1 MIHHSGHIRLRQ
13 VVKTGS
19 FRKNPP
25 NQFMVDLDR
34 PFLIRATSVTVV
46 DTGPLEAVTGD
57 SVIPIE
63 LYRLEE
69 RGCSTEKKLD

>member
-46 DTGPLEAVTGD
+46 DTGPLEAVTG
-57 SVIPIE
+57 V
-63 LYRLEE
+63 
-69 RGCSTEKKLD
+69 